1 MDVIIRMEL
10 WKENE
15 LFLLE
20 EGLLGN
26 LWNNELCF
34 HYDNME
40 HTITFT
46 KEEIKFKREN
56 GEYIFQL
63 HIREEPTCTFLLKET
78 NTMLDIHVEKA
89 NFKIDD
95 HRIDFEYCIETDDHQ
110 NTISITWQE
119 KEC

>member
-26 LWNNELCF
+26 LRNNELSF

-40 HTITFT
+40 HTIMFNKEKMTFQ
-46 KEEIKFKREN
+46 REN
-56 GEYIFQL
+56 DEYCFHLDIQD
-63 HIREEPTCTFLLKET
+63 EPKCNFLLKET

-89 NFKIDD
+89 SFKMNNHQIEFD
-95 HRIDFEYCIETDDHQ
+95 YCIETDDHQ